1 MAEWMLWL
9 VAAGAVV
16 ILELFTGTFYL
27 LMIAIGIVAGAAVA
41 YAGGTL
47 EVQLIVAAVVGL
59 LATVILRHSGLGR
72 INRTDAARDPNVNI
86 DIGQPITVDAW
97 HSAPAGGKRSTARVM
112 YRGAPWDVELSHD
125 GPALPGQ
132 YIIREIQGSRLIVA
146 SHHLKA

>member
-1 MAEWMLWL
+1 MAQWMLWL

-27 LMIAIGIVAGAAVA
+27 LMIAIGIVAGAVVA

-72 INRTDAARDPNVNI
+72 VNRTDAARDPNVNI

-97 HSAPAGGKRSTARVM
+97 QSAPAGGKRLTARVM
-112 YRGAPWDVELSHD
+112 YRGAPWDVELSQD
-125 GPALPGQ
+125 GPAMPGQ

-146 SHHLKA
+146 SHHL

>member
-1 MAEWMLWL
+1 MAQWMLWL

-27 LMIAIGIVAGAAVA
+27 LMIAIGIVAGAIVA

-47 EVQLIVAAVVGL
+47 EGQLIVAAVVGL
-59 LATVILRHSGLGR
+59 LATAILRHSGLGK

-86 DIGQPITVDAW
+86 DIGQAITVDAW
-97 HSAPAGGKRSTARVM
+97 HSAPAGGKRPTARVM

-125 GPALPGQ
+125 GPAMPGQ
-132 YIIREIQGSRLIVA
+132 YIIREIQGSRLIVGR
-146 SHHLKA
+146 HHMQA